1 MSTFSLNDDQGQT
14 SITRLGFW
22 AALLLAILAASA
34 FGLGITTP
42 PRSGPYCP
50 GNCIVYPFTAGV
62 QFVPRDYRWVVPA
75 ILLIPVFVVV
85 SVCVHALVSPGKRHL
100 SMIGLC
106 FASIAAGII
115 GIDYFIQ
122 FQVLEPSLLRGET
135 AGLGLFSQYNPHG
148 VFIALEDLG
157 YLTLCS
163 AFAFLGFAF
172 PSGRRL
178 ENFIRWTLI
187 IAALLGL
194 VSFIGMTW
202 HFGLDI
208 EYRFEVAIITI
219 TWICLLALGPM
230 LVFYFR
236 RLGAGKNGASVKTD
250 RHFPD
255 GD

>member
-1 MSTFSLNDDQGQT
+1 MLSLNNEQGQT
-14 SITRLGFW
+14 SATGLGFW
-22 AALLLAILAASA
+22 SALMLAILAALA
-34 FGLGITTP
+34 FALGITTP
-42 PRSGPYCP
+42 PRSGPFCS
-50 GNCIVYPFTAGV
+50 GSCIVYPFTDAA

-75 ILLIPVFVVV
+75 IMLIPVFVVV
-85 SVCVHALVSPGKRHL
+85 SACVHTIVSASKRHL
-100 SMIGLC
+100 SLIGLC

-135 AGLGLFSQYNPHG
+135 GGLGLFSQYNPHG

-157 YLTLCS
+157 YLTLCA
-163 AFAFLGFAF
+163 AFAFLGIAF
-172 PSGRRL
+172 PSRRSL

-194 VSFIGMTW
+194 IAFVGMTW
-202 HFGLDI
+202 RFGPDI

-236 RLGAGKNGASVKTD
+236 RLGAGKNGASVETD
-250 RHFPD
+250 RHFME
-255 GD
+255 